1 MLFSEKYKLFNCVLV
16 LEIWNVKRST
26 SLLMLVL
33 VYISDWLIIQQWLR
47 KWRMGKFH
55 LCKNPFP
62 HNVIDTRSKTYLCCR
77 RGLTCMIHWGCEDK
91 FFHVNLMLCTSPAV
105 SLDLQ
110 MEWWETWNLSFY
122 HQKVDFSPHAFHKLL
137 FLLELGIIDERRM
150 VGMQNTVE

>member
-1 MLFSEKYKLFNCVLV
+1 MSSVRHHCLCLPLCTFQTDSSFNNDWGNEGW
-16 LEIWNVKRST
+16 EISFVQELSP
-26 SLLMLVL
+26 L
-33 VYISDWLIIQQWLR
+33 
-47 KWRMGKFH
+47 
-55 LCKNPFP
+55 P

-91 FFHVNLMLCTSPAV
+91 FFHVNLMLCISPAV

-150 VGMQNTVE
+150 VGMQNTVERRVTFPSNS